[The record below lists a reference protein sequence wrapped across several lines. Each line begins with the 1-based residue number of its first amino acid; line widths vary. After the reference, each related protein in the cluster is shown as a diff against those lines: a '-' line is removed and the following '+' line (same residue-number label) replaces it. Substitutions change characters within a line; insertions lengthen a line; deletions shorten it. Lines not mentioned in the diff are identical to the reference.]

1 MAANLTSA
9 QVPQPETDLLWAR
22 LGATREALLES
33 QQRLPRGSA
42 GWKAMEAIVND
53 IDALLPLVMAAE
65 ARSTLLNLNSD
76 SGFAFK
82 PRTMSRR
89 VSLFHQWG
97 TKAGA
102 MNNNET
108 LEDFATRMRGK
119 GRIGKYD
126 IEHLQRA
133 ILPDGLTNRAEAD
146 LLIALDRDVP
156 SAHFSWPGFFIAAL
170 TDFAVWRSG
179 RAGYID
185 RDKSLWLLGALA
197 CEGATNRA
205 TRALVQIAKEAE
217 CFDEA
222 FFAGSASLE
231 PVVEPQAL
239 EQMVLEPQV
248 VTTARRTAELAIA
261 A

>member
-1 MAANLTSA
+1 M
-9 QVPQPETDLLWAR
+9 
-22 LGATREALLES
+22 
-33 QQRLPRGSA
+33 
-42 GWKAMEAIVND
+42 
-53 IDALLPLVMAAE
+53 
-65 ARSTLLNLNSD
+65 
-76 SGFAFK
+76 
-82 PRTMSRR
+82 
-89 VSLFHQWG
+89 
-97 TKAGA
+97 KAGA

-108 LEDFATRMRGK
+108 LEDFAKRMRDK

-126 IEHLQRA
+126 VEHLQRA
-133 ILPDGLTNRAEAD
+133 ILPDGLTSRADAD
-146 LLIALDRDVP
+146 LLIALDREVP

-170 TDFAVWRSG
+170 TEFAVWRSG

-222 FFAGSASLE
+222 FFAGSTRREFQL
-231 PVVEPQAL
+231 PEPQI
-239 EQMVLEPQV
+239 LEPQLPERQI
-248 VTTARRTAELAIA
+248 VTTARRAAELAIA